1 VLETLVTE
9 LKLAGCR
16 PRTIQT
22 YVYHNQKFL
31 DFIKKKPEDITLAD
45 IKLYLAD
52 RSTNTSR
59 ATFALVKSALRYHY
73 DELLKKNFFV
83 NLKTKSK
90 KEKKLPIILS
100 PQEIANLVAAAP
112 TLKSKLMIKTLY
124 ATGLRISECLN
135 LKKDDLE
142 LNQNLGWVRGG
153 KGGKDRMF
161 LIPDELA
168 KDFERYLKDSS
179 SNYVFSKD
187 KPLTPRN
194 AQQIIKRAAKAAGIK
209 KPVTPHKL
217 RHSFATHLL
226 EQGTDIR
233 VIQELLGHSDL
244 STTQIYTKV
253 SQEQLKKVKSP
264 LTTLPEPEK

>member
-1 VLETLVTE
+1 MLETLVTE
-9 LKLAGCR
+9 LKLAGCG
-16 PRTIQT
+16 PKTIQA
-22 YVYHNQKFL
+22 YLYHNQKFL
-31 DFIKKKPEDITLAD
+31 DSLKKKPEDITLED
-45 IKLYLAD
+45 IKSYLAD
-52 RSTNTSR
+52 RSTVTSR
-59 ATFALVKSALRYHY
+59 ATFSLIRSSLRYQY
-73 DELLKKNFFV
+73 DVILKKNFFTEFKTR
-83 NLKTKSK
+83 LKR
-90 KEKKLPIILS
+90 EKKLPIILS

-112 TLKSKLMIKTLY
+112 TSKSKLMIKTLY

-142 LNQNLGWVRGG
+142 LPQNLGWVRGG

-161 LIPDELA
+161 LIPNELA

-179 SNYVFSKD
+179 SDYLFGGD

-194 AQQIIKRAAKAAGIK
+194 AQLIIKRAAKAAGIK

-264 LTTLPEPEK
+264 LTTLPKAEK